1 MSEFGPLALT
11 RAQCPP
17 GSLHDQIVKQWTYIR
32 SYVMKEGHLFL
43 ALIADGGIYE
53 GGKGES
59 GLGSITDTG
68 TIKNNDTGGGTT

>member
-1 MSEFGPLALT
+1 
-11 RAQCPP
+11 
-17 GSLHDQIVKQWTYIR
+17 
-32 SYVMKEGHLFL
+32 MKEGHLFL

-68 TIKNNDTGGGTT
+68 TIKNNNTGGGTT